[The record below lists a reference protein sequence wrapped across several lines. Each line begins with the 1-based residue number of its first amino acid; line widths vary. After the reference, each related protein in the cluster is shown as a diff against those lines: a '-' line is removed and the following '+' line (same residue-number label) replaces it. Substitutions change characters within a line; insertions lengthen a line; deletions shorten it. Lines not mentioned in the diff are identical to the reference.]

1 MRWVIILCC
10 LFLIVPSGAGQPGIG
25 LSTPVVEE
33 LVIESFPF
41 IYQNQFRV
49 YNKGTEERVF
59 VVSVSAPYKDVL
71 DWITV
76 DTSVFTLPPG
86 ETRVI
91 QFSIYAESGYQGEYE
106 IAFRPT
112 LLPTQT
118 AASPGSAMAQLAMSA
133 AYNLSLVV
141 TEEAGPIRPPEEEVT
156 PEKPRE
162 LTKTVQELEETRAT
176 AVRPF
181 DKPLLINVPAQAYQY
196 EPTPLAVMFAQGEEP
211 TELGFVLVSP
221 SGKTYSLPSEATFSF
236 NEKGTW
242 SALIVIGDEI
252 IAGNPMEVEY
262 SLSKDL
268 RYRILPQYGIFIL
281 VGMGAGVGFYLWR
294 RRR

>member
-10 LFLIVPSGAGQPGIG
+10 LILFIPLGAAQPGIG

-76 DTSVFTLPPG
+76 DTSVFTLLPG

-91 QFSIYAESGYQGEYE
+91 QFSIYAESGYYGTYE

-118 AASPGSAMAQLAMSA
+118 AAAPDSAMAQLAMSA
-133 AYNLSLVV
+133 AYTLTLVV
-141 TEEAGPIRPPEEEVT
+141 AEEAGPERPPEAEIA
-156 PEKPRE
+156 PETPRE
-162 LTKTVQELEETRAT
+162 LTKTVEELEETKAT
-176 AVRPF
+176 TVHPF
-181 DKPLLINVPAQAYQY
+181 DKPLLLNIPARTYQY
-196 EPTPLAVMFAQGEEP
+196 EPTTFAVTFAEGEEP
-211 TELGFVLVSP
+211 SELGFVLVSP
-221 SGKTYSLPSEATFSF
+221 SGKTYSLPSDVTFSF
-236 NEKGTW
+236 NEEGTW

-262 SLSKDL
+262 SLTKDFQH
-268 RYRILPQYGIFIL
+268 RVLPRYGIFIPVCIL
-281 VGMGAGVGFYLWR
+281 IIALYLWGKHR
-294 RRR
+294 

>member
-1 MRWVIILCC
+1 
-10 LFLIVPSGAGQPGIG
+10 
-25 LSTPVVEE
+25 VVEE
-33 LVIESFPF
+33 LVIDSFPF
-41 IYQNQFRV
+41 QFRV

-196 EPTPLAVMFAQGEEP
+196 EPTPLAVTFAQGEEP